1 MVLDRVHGHTKMA
14 RLTFYLLESE
24 SMLKKY
30 DWYLKIGSFIAA
42 LGITGEFVGLG
53 AANEFIELGLATGG
67 LYLCFWTV
75 AQVSAQKEQTSDHP

>member
-1 MVLDRVHGHTKMA
+1 MALGRDHVHTAMA
-14 RLTFYLLESE
+14 RLTTNSPESE
-24 SMLKKY
+24 TMLKKY

-42 LGITGEFVGLG
+42 LGITCEFVGLG

-75 AQVSAQKEQTSDHP
+75 AQVSAKKERTSDHS